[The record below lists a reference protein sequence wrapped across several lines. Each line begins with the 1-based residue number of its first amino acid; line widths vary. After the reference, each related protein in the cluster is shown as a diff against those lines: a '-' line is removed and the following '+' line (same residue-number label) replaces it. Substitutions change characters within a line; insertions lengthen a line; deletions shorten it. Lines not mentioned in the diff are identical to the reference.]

1 MLWTVDMIEKKNL
14 LIIGASGGVA
24 GALLKLLAP
33 DRERFG
39 AITLVDRCDRLL
51 ADPLLSPA
59 ALRAEFVQGAVDAVT
74 APADYRSLLTSRD
87 IDIVIDLSV
96 NETRP
101 MLAETDAAGVCYLN
115 TGIANRIGEDFAGVV
130 FDLIGRKTA
139 GWKRPHI
146 LCAGMNPGIVN
157 LWVQQGIQRHGLPLR
172 ITHFEYDDGRP
183 RGAWRPVITWSRET
197 FIDEI
202 TNDPAGFMEGRD
214 RLRRLYPNPLKNR
227 MPMDDILSPI
237 LPTAVY
243 PRGFLL
249 LHEENLTIA
258 QRHDLPSRFLFAN
271 DMRTMDHLAA
281 CYDRGTLT
289 LDALFLG
296 DNRDLDVRGGA
307 LIGVRLEYEDR
318 WVYRY
323 NRTDHAAMPGS
334 SGSCLQVAAGL
345 RAALL
350 VLAAE
355 DPKDRLTEGLFFCE
369 DLCETSFPQRVE
381 ETLDSREIAVPAEKE
396 TRWREISQTA
406 RSTSDEP
413 AAPTGVRPRHS
424 EARHLSVSIR
434 K

>member
-1 MLWTVDMIEKKNL
+1 MTDKKNL

-24 GALLKLLAP
+24 RALLKLLAP

-39 AITLVDRCDRLL
+39 ALTLVDRCDRLR
-51 ADPLLSPA
+51 ADPFLPTD
-59 ALRAEFVQGAVDAVT
+59 ALRAEFLQADFDAVA
-74 APADYRSLLTSRD
+74 APEAYRSLLKARD
-87 IDIVIDLSV
+87 IHVAVDLSV

-115 TGIANRIGEDFAGVV
+115 TGIANRIGEEFSEVV
-130 FDLIGRKTA
+130 FDLIRRKTA
-139 GWKRPHI
+139 GWRMPHI
-146 LCAGMNPGIVN
+146 LCAGMNPGVVN
-157 LWVQQGIQRHGLPLR
+157 LWVQQGITRHGLPQR

-183 RGAWRPVITWSRET
+183 CGKWRPVITWSRET

-202 TNDPAGFMEGRD
+202 ANDPAGYMEGRD

-237 LPTAVY
+237 LPLAVY

-258 QRHDLPSRFLFAN
+258 QRDDLPSRFLFAN
-271 DMRTMDHLAA
+271 DMRTMDHLEG
-281 CYDRGTLT
+281 CYDRGALSV
-289 LDALFLG
+289 DSLFLG
-296 DNRDLDVRGGA
+296 DNLDLEVRGA
-307 LIGVRLEYEDR
+307 ATIGIRLEYEDR

-323 NRTDHAAMPGS
+323 NRTDHGAMPGS

-350 VLAAE
+350 TMAGQAPE
-355 DPKDRLTEGLFFCE
+355 DRLQEALYFCE
-369 DLCETSFPQRVE
+369 DLSETLFPRRVE
-381 ETLDSREIAVPAEKE
+381 EVLDSCEIVVPVEKGDCRRGVAQSSASGPWDRTAPMARIE
-396 TRWREISQTA
+396 AQHQTTA
-406 RSTSDEP
+406 F
-413 AAPTGVRPRHS
+413 
-424 EARHLSVSIR
+424 R